1 MHTINPVA
9 FFLSRATLRWIFFV
23 MSQVRAVGQISSQ
36 FSPVGTIAT
45 QITSSASLVISPD
58 DAIKQKNGFRP
69 ETKVEVKK
77 KRTRMMQT
85 QFTE

>member
-1 MHTINPVA
+1 MHTIHPVA
-9 FFLSRATLRWIFFV
+9 FFLSRANSRWIFFFI
-23 MSQVRAVGQISSQ
+23 SQVRAVGQISSQ
-36 FSPVGTIAT
+36 FSPVGTIVT

-77 KRTRMMQT
+77 QRTRMMQT
-85 QFTE
+85 QFTG